1 MKELKLFC
9 LFPTTVGHFSEA
21 IKLTEAEK
29 NYIQKQQTRL
39 NLGGGGNE
47 HTVDTYVLDKEELKN
62 IKKSLMECVKVYAE
76 QAIKFDDKKAEL
88 YITQSWL
95 NFNKK
100 NTHHHPHYHPNSIL
114 SGVVYLSEN
123 SEHTKLQR
131 FISNRKNVIVL
142 PKKELGI
149 INSESFLIE
158 TSYGSCVIFPSTLM
172 HSVLPNTTDE
182 VRITLSFNVFV
193 KGEMQGDDLSKL
205 TI

>member
-1 MKELKLFC
+1 MTEITLF
-9 LFPTTVGHFSEA
+9 H
-21 IKLTEAEK
+21 
-29 NYIQKQQTRL
+29 
-39 NLGGGGNE
+39 
-47 HTVDTYVLDKEELKN
+47 
-62 IKKSLMECVKVYAE
+62 
-76 QAIKFDDKKAEL
+76 
-88 YITQSWL
+88 
-95 NFNKK
+95 
-100 NTHHHPHYHPNSIL
+100 
-114 SGVVYLSEN
+114 YLSLAAIIF
-123 SEHTKLQR
+123 TTGVIGIFL
-131 FISNRKNVIVL
+131 NRKNVIVL